1 MFGQS
6 EPLEKRSK
14 KAFREGGRVKEGR
27 AGGKAG
33 GKGERREETGK
44 QRAKAERGRGERE
57 GGRKRKPFH
66 IHMLGDLKS
75 LSALKHPAA
84 WQFTHTLSLY

>member
-33 GKGERREETGK
+33 GKGERREEKGK
-44 QRAKAERGRGERE
+44 QRGKGGKGRGKE
-57 GGRKRKPFH
+57 KK
-66 IHMLGDLKS
+66 
-75 LSALKHPAA
+75 ALPH
-84 WQFTHTLSLY
+84 SYVG